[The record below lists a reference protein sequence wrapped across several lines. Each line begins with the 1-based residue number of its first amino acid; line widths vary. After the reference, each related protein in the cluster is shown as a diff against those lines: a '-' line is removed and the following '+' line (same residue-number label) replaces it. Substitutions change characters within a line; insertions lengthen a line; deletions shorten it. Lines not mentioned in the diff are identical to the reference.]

1 MRRARTDI
9 SKENRRNEILACAEN
24 IIIENGLAGLNL
36 KTVAKTCNLAIGT
49 LYLYFPSKED
59 LIAALT
65 IKSRQLLLEMFE
77 KNISNETSAIE
88 KISKLLGSYYQFYK
102 KYPHYNEL
110 VSFFEKNAGLEEPE
124 PLKKA
129 SFAINALVIDILKE
143 GKVKKEIRNDLDE
156 TTFSFLLWGSA
167 VGIIQLVE
175 VKKSSIK
182 KTLDI
187 NEKEFFQ
194 QFINMITNSLKG

>member
-1 MRRARTDI
+1 MKRARTDS
-9 SKENRRNEILACAEN
+9 SKENRRNDILACAEG
-24 IIIENGLAGLNL
+24 IIIAHGLAGLNL

-65 IKSRQLLLEMFE
+65 IKSRQLLLDLFL
-77 KNISNETSAIE
+77 KNTSNETSAIE
-88 KISKLLGSYYQFYK
+88 KISKLLASYYQFYK

-129 SFAINALVIDILKE
+129 SFAINALVIDI
-143 GKVKKEIRNDLDE
+143 I
-156 TTFSFLLWGSA
+156 
-167 VGIIQLVE
+167 
-175 VKKSSIK
+175 
-182 KTLDI
+182 
-187 NEKEFFQ
+187 
-194 QFINMITNSLKG
+194 